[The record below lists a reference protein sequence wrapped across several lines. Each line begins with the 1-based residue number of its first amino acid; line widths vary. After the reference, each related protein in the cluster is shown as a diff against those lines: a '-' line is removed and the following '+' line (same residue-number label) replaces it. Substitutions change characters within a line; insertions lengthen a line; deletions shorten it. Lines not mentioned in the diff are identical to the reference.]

1 MTKNTV
7 SGRHLLNLV
16 QEGYLF
22 WEDLKGAEIF
32 CPGIGKGA
40 IEDVKER
47 SKYIPLITVAL
58 LPDSHR
64 TTILPSSISTSSQV
78 EINSDTLKKDDVIIS
93 LGKATKRRLAQSTK
107 DDALKK
113 HAGASDK
120 QPFNHRGAVNV
131 ATHRLLPSLPKLP
144 AQLRV
149 ICLAVSQKFH
159 AHCIAGKLLVEN
171 KVGGW
176 VRPVPDPAGG
186 AIPDS
191 LRYIDGGQPCLLDI
205 MELPAKKQALN
216 GEIAYQS
223 ENILVDLKGW
233 SKIGE
238 WDSRRVAELVD
249 HSTSL
254 WTTSPR
260 DSRELPLAD
269 AQKLD
274 SSLTFIEIT
283 RCTIQTS
290 RDQLSGQIKT
300 RVSFTHN
307 GIPFDL
313 PVTDPLFKAKHEAHA
328 PQEFHLEKAYACIS
342 ISEPFVPRG
351 AQTFACYKLV
361 ASLITPDLH
370 D

>member
-7 SGRHLLNLV
+7 SGRRFLNLV

-32 CPGIGKGA
+32 CPGFGKGT
-40 IEDVKER
+40 IEDIKER

-58 LPDSHR
+58 LPDSRR
-64 TTILPSSISTSSQV
+64 TTISPSSISTSSQI

-93 LGKATKRRLAQSTK
+93 LGEATKQRLTQSTK

-131 ATHRLLPSLPKLP
+131 ATHRLLPSLPELP

-149 ICLAVSQKFH
+149 ICLAVSQKSRGL
-159 AHCIAGKLLVEN
+159 CIAGKLLVEN
-171 KVGGW
+171 KVGEW
-176 VRPVPDPAGG
+176 VRPVPGPAGG

-191 LRYIDGGQPCLLDI
+191 LRYIDGDQPCLLDI
-205 MELPAKKQALN
+205 MELPAEKQALN
-216 GEIAYQS
+216 GEIAYQT
-223 ENILVDLKGW
+223 ENLLVELKGW
-233 SKIGE
+233 RKIGQ
-238 WDSRRVAELVD
+238 WDPRRVAELVD

-260 DSRELPLAD
+260 DSKELPLTD

-274 SSLTFIEIT
+274 SSLTFIKIT
-283 RCTIQTS
+283 RCTIQTA
-290 RDQLSGQIKT
+290 RNQFAGKIQM
-300 RVSFTHN
+300 RVSFNHN
-307 GIPFDL
+307 EIG
-313 PVTDPLFKAKHEAHA
+313 
-328 PQEFHLEKAYACIS
+328 
-342 ISEPFVPRG
+342 R
-351 AQTFACYKLV
+351 
-361 ASLITPDLH
+361 ASCRERV
-370 D
+370 